1 MKKISGMVLI
11 LLLVFVVMGGV
22 SCILEDKVIEIVLTG
37 TTCATFHENED
48 SENFTTPETLD
59 YGDEIEDILADNGIS
74 RDDIVSAVVV
84 GGMYTV
90 TAFSHTHDWTCSGE
104 ITVRRDAGPDM
115 TLIEYT
121 SVSLMATLG
130 VDVTADLEPGGV
142 TILDDA
148 LQDFLAGAN
157 PVLTFT
163 VVSETGDVDPDPSPS
178 DPLVFDWKACIT
190 IHVTMDED
198 FEGPA

>member
-1 MKKISGMVLI
+1 MKTISGMILI
-11 LLLVFVVMGGV
+11 LLLVFIMFGGV
-22 SCILEDKVIEIVLTG
+22 SCLLEDKVIEIVLTG
-37 TTCATFHENED
+37 TTCADFHEDED
-48 SENFTTPETLD
+48 SENFTTPKTVN
-59 YGDEIEDILADNGIS
+59 YGEEIEDILADNDIS

-84 GGMYTV
+84 GGSYTV

-104 ITVRRDAGPDM
+104 ITVRRDAGADA

-121 SVSLMATLG
+121 SLSILATLG
-130 VDVTADLEPGGV
+130 VSVTADLEPGGV
-142 TILDDA
+142 AILDQA
-148 LQDFLAGAN
+148 LQDFLGGAN

-178 DPLVFDWKACIT
+178 DPMVFDWKACIT
-190 IHVTMDED
+190 IHVTMDEE